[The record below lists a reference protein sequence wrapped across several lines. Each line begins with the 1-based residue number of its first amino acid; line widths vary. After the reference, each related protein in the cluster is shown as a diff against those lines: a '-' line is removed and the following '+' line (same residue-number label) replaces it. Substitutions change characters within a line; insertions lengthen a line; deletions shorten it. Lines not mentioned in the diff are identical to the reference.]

1 MLNRPWLQEA
11 SLVLLDNS
19 DSNLIVML
27 LQRVVGIIMIRL
39 VESAA
44 VLGALSHAQPCNHHT
59 VFDTVALAKMLLTV
73 RNKTADLLVR
83 QNLTEAFDVRSV
95 IEILRY
101 LFDSL
106 ADHGSLDYVFW
117 AHGATP

>member
-11 SLVLLDNS
+11 GLVLLNDT

-27 LQRVVGIIMIRL
+27 LQRVVGLIMIRL

-44 VLGALSHAQPCNHHT
+44 VLGALGHAQPCNHHT
-59 VFDTVALAKMLLTV
+59 VFDTVALAKMLLLV
-73 RNKTADLLVR
+73 RNKTADLLIR
-83 QNLTEAFDVRSV
+83 QNLAEALDVRSV

-106 ADHGSLDYVFW
+106 TDHGSLDDVFR